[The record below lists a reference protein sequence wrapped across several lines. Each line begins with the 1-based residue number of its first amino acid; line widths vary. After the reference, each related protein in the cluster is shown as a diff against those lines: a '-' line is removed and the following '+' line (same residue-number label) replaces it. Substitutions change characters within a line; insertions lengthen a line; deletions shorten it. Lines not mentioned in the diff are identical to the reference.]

1 MYLHIIFLFYRL
13 LQLATWFATKMIRE
27 YGLLQRK
34 KDAFMLQGLDGTRLL
49 ALPPVLPD
57 KAQNE
62 MGYSVRLR
70 EMAHFLEII
79 RNLQYQLRAKLKKP
93 GQGLV

>member
-1 MYLHIIFLFYRL
+1 
-13 LQLATWFATKMIRE
+13 MIRE
-27 YGLLQRK
+27 YGLLQHKR
-34 KDAFMLQGLDGTRLL
+34 DAFMLQDLDGPCVL
-49 ALPPVLPD
+49 ALPPALPD
-57 KAQNE
+57 KTQNE
-62 MGYSVRLR
+62 MGNSLRLR